1 MSLFIVDFMTYAA
14 PQLRPKLR
22 LELDVVVEV
31 ELKLKSGVA
40 GGAGDGV
47 ATHNTQPLP
56 TG

>member
-14 PQLRPKLR
+14 PQLKPKLR
-22 LELDVVVEV
+22 LELDVEV

-40 GGAGDGV
+40 GGGGAVV
-47 ATHNTQPLP
+47 ATHNTKPLP